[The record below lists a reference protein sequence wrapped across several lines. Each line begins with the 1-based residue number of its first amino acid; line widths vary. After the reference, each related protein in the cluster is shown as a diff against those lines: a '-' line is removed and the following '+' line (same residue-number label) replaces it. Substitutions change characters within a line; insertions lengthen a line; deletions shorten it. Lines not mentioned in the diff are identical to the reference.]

1 MIMFVEGTITHTI
14 FMYKP
19 KNNDYVSINRY
30 ILGRKNI
37 KVET

>member
-19 KNNDYVSINRY
+19 KNDYVSINRY

-37 KVET
+37 KLET